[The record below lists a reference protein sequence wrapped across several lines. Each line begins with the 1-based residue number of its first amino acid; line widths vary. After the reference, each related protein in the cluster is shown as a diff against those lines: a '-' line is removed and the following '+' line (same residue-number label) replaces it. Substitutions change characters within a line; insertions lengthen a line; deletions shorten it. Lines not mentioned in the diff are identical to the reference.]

1 MVLRLLWVVWGGR
14 VQSVAAGA
22 DNVCGVTDLARW
34 MTSAPGAFVT
44 MRPGGP
50 FDGSVAISVGSE
62 RRLLVEATWKND
74 GEPRTA
80 SRSIEGYAAARDLA
94 HDWADKLAAGR
105 EPETT

>member
-1 MVLRLLWVVWGGR
+1 MVLRLLRVGR

-34 MTSAPGAFVT
+34 MTSAPGAFMT

-50 FDGSVAISVGSE
+50 FDGSVAISVGNE
-62 RRLLVEATWKND
+62 GRLLVEATWTND

-80 SRSIEGYAAARDLA
+80 SRSIEGYEAARDLA
-94 HDWADKLAAGR
+94 HDGADKLAAGQ
-105 EPETT
+105 EPEPI

>member
-1 MVLRLLWVVWGGR
+1 

-62 RRLLVEATWKND
+62 GRLLVEATWKND

>member
-1 MVLRLLWVVWGGR
+1 LTVLRIGLGGR

-22 DNVCGVTDLARW
+22 DNVCGVADLARW

-62 RRLLVEATWKND
+62 GRLVVEATWKKD
-74 GEPRTA
+74 GEPRSA
-80 SRSIEGYAAARDLA
+80 SRLIDGYEAARDLA
-94 HDWADKLAAGR
+94 RDWADKLAAGR